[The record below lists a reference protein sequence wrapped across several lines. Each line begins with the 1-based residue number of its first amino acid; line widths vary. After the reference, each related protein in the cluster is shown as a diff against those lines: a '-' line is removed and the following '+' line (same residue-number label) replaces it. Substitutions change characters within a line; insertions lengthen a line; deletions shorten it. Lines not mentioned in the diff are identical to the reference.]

1 MSTQNKFASGGK
13 IGMNIAPLPN
23 SYNAEKA
30 GGARQSSVN
39 KVTAQKGKDFKPGD
53 NFGMAAIS
61 THNDINTFTRGIKSR
76 GPYGGP
82 TFASLNNYGKMAR
95 NGSTSSIS
103 SFKTPSGA
111 GTGASLTVQ
120 KMYGGSYN
128 DPMKSNPA
136 GSNKANRTTPTVRGG
151 SSKRGGGSSKIGSGS
166 NFTGKSAQM
175 ARAGKSNKDGS
186 GYMASVRKGK

>member
-1 MSTQNKFASGGK
+1 MSTQNKFVGGGK
-13 IGMNIAPLPN
+13 VGINIAPLPN
-23 SYNAEKA
+23 TYAAKKA

-39 KVTAQKGKDFKPGD
+39 KVTATKGKDFKPGD
-53 NFGMAAIS
+53 NMGMAAQS

-95 NGSTSSIS
+95 NGSTSDIS

-136 GSNKANRTTPTVRGG
+136 GSNKATRSMPTVRGG
-151 SSKRGGGSSKIGSGS
+151 SSKRSGGSRKVGSGS
-166 NFTGKSAQM
+166 SRATSQM

-186 GYMASVRKGK
+186 GYQASVRKG

>member
-1 MSTQNKFASGGK
+1 MGQQSKFVSGGK
-13 IGMNIAPLPN
+13 IGQNIAPLPN
-23 SYNAEKA
+23 PYNAEKA
-30 GGARQSSVN
+30 GGTRKVSTSKGASSTGKVAR
-39 KVTAQKGKDFKPGD
+39 PGD
-53 NFGMAAIS
+53 HMGTQKIS
-61 THNDINTFTRGIKSR
+61 THNDINAFTRGIKSR

-82 TFASLNNYGKMAR
+82 SFASLNHYGKMAR
-95 NGSTSSIS
+95 TGNTSSVS
-103 SFKTPSGA
+103 QFQTPSG
-111 GTGASLTVQ
+111 GGMGSTVMTQ

-136 GSNKANRTTPTVRGG
+136 GSNKANRTATTIRGG
-151 SSKRGGGSSKIGSGS
+151 SSKRGGGSSKVGSGS

>member
-1 MSTQNKFASGGK
+1 MGQQNKFVSGGK
-13 IGMNIAPLPN
+13 IGQNIAPLPN
-23 SYNAEKA
+23 PYNAEKA
-30 GGARQSSVN
+30 GGAKKVSTSKGASSTG
-39 KVTAQKGKDFKPGD
+39 KVARPGD
-53 NFGMAAIS
+53 HMGTQKIS

-82 TFASLNNYGKMAR
+82 SFASINNYGKMAR
-95 NGSTSSIS
+95 TGNTSSVS
-103 SFKTPSGA
+103 QFQTPSGN
-111 GTGASLTVQ
+111 GMGSTVMTQ

-136 GSNKANRTTPTVRGG
+136 GSNRATRNMPSVKGG
-151 SSKRGGGSSKIGSGS
+151 SSKSKGGASKVGSGS

-186 GYMASVRKGK
+186 GYQASVRKGK